1 MKAFKIALT
10 SFVITAGLI
19 KGAPA
24 VAQTAPAQNVSIV
37 HTSDLDLS
45 SKAGRSIL
53 DHRLVTAAF
62 EVCGT
67 PSDADLAGKNQA
79 RACRANVLAKAR
91 ADGNQLASRGATIR
105 VAAGR

>member
-1 MKAFKIALT
+1 MKTFKIALT

>member
-45 SKAGRSIL
+45 SMAGRSVL

>member
-91 ADGNQLASRGATIR
+91 ADGNQLASLGATIR

>member
-1 MKAFKIALT
+1 MTTFKIVLT

-24 VAQTAPAQNVSIV
+24 LAETVPAQNVSIV

-45 SKAGRSIL
+45 SKAGRSVL

-62 EVCGT
+62 EVCGA

>member
-1 MKAFKIALT
+1 MKTFKIVLT

-24 VAQTAPAQNVSIV
+24 LAENVSAQNVSIV
-37 HTSDLDLS
+37 HTADLDLS
-45 SKAGRSIL
+45 SKAGRSVL

-67 PSDADLAGKNQA
+67 PSDADLAGKNQV

-91 ADGNQLASRGATIR
+91 ADGNQLASRGAPIR